1 MEGLIMYLT
10 PPAID
15 AILSFVVNNS
25 GKNSAVLFDYP
36 EETGDTDSS
45 SREMRAD
52 LGNHTARG
60 GEPILF
66 SMPKEGA
73 GAFLRARGFSRIRIV
88 PGDDYRRLYF
98 IRKKEGR
105 ELLTTSSFVYAVAG
119 DR

>member
-1 MEGLIMYLT
+1 MYLS

-36 EETGDTDSS
+36 AETVDTDSS
-45 SREMRAD
+45 SRKMRED
-52 LGNHTARG
+52 PGRHTARQ

-66 SMPKEGA
+66 SMPKEGMV
-73 GAFLRARGFSRIRIV
+73 AFLRARGFSRLRV
-88 PGDDYRRLYF
+88 VTGDEYQARYF
-98 IRKKEGR
+98 NRKREGL
-105 ELLTTSSFVYAVAG
+105 ELLTTSSFVYAVKE